1 MGTAL
6 YLLPYLVQNVVCE
19 GDPEASAGVRDE
31 ILTVVAE
38 GATPQAPGSSNLDAS
53 TTARGT
59 TPSEVS
65 IQAVFSLLDM
75 LGQWLDDCKQT
86 LSNRAAVQA
95 YSRAAPAP
103 EEEEEARVLKRR
115 CERVTELIAAIPR
128 PALARASYRCQA
140 YARALMY
147 FETHVHGRSGGL
159 NPAAARSGTFAEDD
173 VTFLL
178 EIYSGLDEPDGL
190 GGLSRLRG
198 QAGLQDQ
205 MLITEKSGNWAEA
218 LTCYEQ
224 ALQMEPHNAQRHVG
238 MLNCL
243 LNMGHLRAVVTHV
256 DGLNSRIP
264 KARPSW
270 CAYGVQAAWRL
281 GQWDL
286 LDEYLEGASDGG
298 GGQGRGSAAVEL
310 ESPWSAFDLSLAKSI
325 QALQRRDQGSFAE
338 QVGYEL
344 FQSSLLMPETI
355 GKPAGSNWVR
365 KGSTSIGSALLSTP
379 VKCGS

>member
-1 MGTAL
+1 MTQAKGPRAAVFLACAGAIKQDMGTAL

-19 GDPEASAGVRDE
+19 GDPEASEGVCE
-31 ILTVVAE
+31 ELLTVVAE
-38 GATPQAPGSSNLDAS
+38 GEALGAHQPGGSEAGTS
-53 TTARGT
+53 ARGSH
-59 TPSEVS
+59 PSEVS

-86 LSNRAAVQA
+86 LSHRAAVQA
-95 YSRAAPAP
+95 YSRSAPTAAD
-103 EEEEEARVLKRR
+103 EETTRVLKKRSV
-115 CERVTELIAAIPR
+115 RVTELLAAIPR

-147 FETHVHGRSGGL
+147 FETHVHGLSGGL
-159 NPAAARSGTFAEDD
+159 NPAAAPRSGTFAEDD
-173 VTFLL
+173 VSFLL

-190 GGLSRLRG
+190 GGLARLRG
-198 QAGLQDQ
+198 QANLQDQ

-224 ALQMEPHNAQRHVG
+224 ALQMEPHNAARHAG

-256 DGLNSRIP
+256 DGLNSRLP
-264 KARPSW
+264 DARQAW

-286 LDEYLEGASDGG
+286 LDEYLEGASAAGEPQGPGAAAGG
-298 GGQGRGSAAVEL
+298 V
-310 ESPWSAFDLSLAKSI
+310 ESPWSAFDLSLAKSL
-325 QALQRRDQGSFAE
+325 QALQRRDRGSFTE
-338 QVGYEL
+338 QVGWNPIML
-344 FQSSLLMPETI
+344 SL
-355 GKPAGSNWVR
+355 
-365 KGSTSIGSALLSTP
+365 
-379 VKCGS
+379 